1 MHASVSRRRF
11 LGSAGLVAVG
21 AAVPSAAVAA
31 LTNNI
36 SKTKP
41 APAAP
46 PAVPR
51 RVLGKSGLNV
61 PVISVG
67 TGGGQPVNVLKYCIS
82 KGVNFIHTSTGYA
95 GGRAILNVANAIKDQ
110 RDKIILALKITWRP
124 DDLKAFD
131 EALKKLGVDYVELA
145 LFNIHNRR
153 EVKEPQY
160 AKAAEK
166 LKKSGKIKSIGL
178 TTHGD
183 MAGCM
188 EEALQ
193 QGFYDVLM
201 PSYNLAMKEACA
213 SVFERA
219 AKDNVGIMLMKT
231 ENSLGALTYQKAISL
246 YLELPAVA
254 TINKTI
260 SSFQHCEMLLSA
272 VHTPVTAADRRELE
286 RLARIAMTGHCTMC
300 GVCTAACPRGV
311 AAADLVRCSDYY
323 LNRAEYV
330 TAAEDTLAALPAAA
344 GPQACTQCGACERV
358 CPQRVPVCHHIQR
371 LATALA

>member
-1 MHASVSRRRF
+1 MRTSVSRRQF
-11 LGSAGLVAVG
+11 LGSAGLAALGVALPG
-21 AAVPSAAVAA
+21 TAAGA
-31 LTNNI
+31 LTNTI
-36 SKTKP
+36 SKIKP

-67 TGGGQPVNVLKYCIS
+67 TGGGQSVNVLKYCIS

-95 GGRAILNVANAIKDQ
+95 GGRAILNVANAIKGQ
-110 RDKIILALKITWRP
+110 RDKVILALKITWRP

-131 EALKKLGVDYVELA
+131 EALKKLGVDHVELA

-153 EVKEPQY
+153 EVREPQY

-188 EEALQ
+188 DEALK

-201 PSYNLAMKEACA
+201 PSYNLAMKEECA

-231 ENSLGALTYQKAISL
+231 ENSLGALTYQKAIPL

-272 VHTPVTAADRRELE
+272 VNTPVTAANRRELE

-300 GVCTAACPRGV
+300 GACTAACPRGV

-344 GPQACTQCGACERV
+344 GPQACMHCGACERV

-371 LATALA
+371 VATALA